1 MDWGVGD
8 GGGMDISHISA
19 ELDRLQREINQLR
32 AEVRVASKAA
42 PATPPQPVRIA
53 AATPPTPASAPAPI
67 LLQQLKSNA
76 RDPWRPA
83 IPEMSTTKLLAWA
96 GGGITVLGLVFL
108 LALAASRGWIT
119 PTMRLAAGTLVSSG
133 LIGASLWLHRR
144 HGKLEAVMASGAAGI
159 AGLYATLAAA
169 TIVYHDLSQPRALAG
184 ASGIALL
191 AIAVALVIDGE
202 ELAAFG
208 VSAAMLA
215 PLLVTGTVTAAGV
228 MFAAIMAA
236 TAPVLLARCGWHR
249 MPVATWFVAA
259 PLVYVMLGQAPPRA
273 GLWTAAAVL
282 LGVVWAVETYQF
294 GLAGKAPRSLDVV
307 TGGLASSVAG
317 VLAATAFQ
325 AGHGHQLLGGDEA
338 GWLLLAVAAAL
349 GAGACVPRLSSR
361 SNPDLTDL
369 LGGYALAACAT
380 GFGLL
385 LHGPAL
391 VLAWGSE
398 AAALAIVSERV
409 GLRFARGVRLYA
421 AATAYL
427 VLAAGAALYAS
438 LPELLVGLHRWDTQ
452 NGTAAVAVLLPAVC
466 VWTAV
471 TLRSVWTWRRWAI
484 WAPPAVVAY
493 GLPLVLSGDA
503 VLVGWTMIAAVP
515 ALATY
520 SARLRRVF
528 GRLEPLSAA
537 ATLLTI
543 TACGAAVVDRLAYQV
558 VHHGGRHGV
567 IVAVCLTVV
576 SAVTAF
582 GIPGRRMRTFAL
594 VPTVALAAVVAATLL
609 PGAWA
614 VTAWALIVVAI
625 ELVVI
630 LRPGLVDRYLDRRLT
645 IELSML
651 MVAGLIAVGV
661 LGYETAAR
669 LFAANPAPA
678 AGIAPLI
685 ATVLAAWLLVRAAQ
699 ALSPPVR
706 PFGVTLPMVV
716 TTAAALTLWTV
727 SAAILGV
734 AELAAAND
742 SQLIH
747 DRFQDGHVAVSICWG
762 VTGLALLYLG
772 LRRGSRTLR
781 TAGVVLLFATP
792 FKLFLYDLSFLTS
805 TSRAASFI
813 VTGLALIAAALVMQ
827 RLTPSGENAHTRSD
841 GPAGV
846 AGV

>member
-1 MDWGVGD
+1 
-8 GGGMDISHISA
+8 MDISHISA
-19 ELDRLQREINQLR
+19 ELDRLQREINNLR
-32 AEVRVASKAA
+32 AEVRAASKTAPAA
-42 PATPPQPVRIA
+42 PSQSVQIA
-53 AATPPTPASAPAPI
+53 AVTPPTQASAAASPV
-67 LLQQLKSNA
+67 LHQELKSNA

-83 IPEMSTTKLLAWA
+83 IPEMSTTKVLAWA
-96 GGGITVLGLVFL
+96 GGGITVLGLAFL
-108 LALAASRGWIT
+108 FALAASRGWIT
-119 PTMRLAAGTLVSSG
+119 PTMRLVAGTLVSSG

-144 HGKLEAVMASGAAGI
+144 HGRLEAVLAAGAAGI

-169 TIVYHDLSQPRALAG
+169 TIVYHDLSRPQALAG
-184 ASGIALL
+184 AAGIALL
-191 AIAVALVIDGE
+191 AIVVALVIDGE
-202 ELAAFG
+202 ELAGFG

-215 PLLVTGTVTAAGV
+215 PLLVTGRITPAGV

-236 TAPVLLARCGWHR
+236 TAPVLLARCGWRR
-249 MPVATWFVAA
+249 MAVATWIVAA
-259 PLVYVMLGQAPPRA
+259 PLVYVLLGQVPPRA
-273 GLWTAAAVL
+273 GLWTVAVVSL
-282 LGVVWAVETYQF
+282 CAVWAVEMYQF
-294 GLAGKAPRSLDVV
+294 GLAGKAPRSLDLV

-317 VLAATAFQ
+317 ALGVAAYQ
-325 AGHGHQLLGGDEA
+325 AGHGQLLLGGDEA
-338 GWLLLAVAAAL
+338 GWLLLAVAAVF
-349 GAGACVPRLSSR
+349 GAGACVPWLSRR

-398 AAALAIVSERV
+398 AVALAIVSERV

-427 VLAAGAALYAS
+427 VLATCAALYAS

-452 NGTAAVAVLLPAVC
+452 DGTTAVAVLLPAVC

-471 TLRSVWTWRRWAI
+471 TLRSVWTWRRWAT
-484 WAPPAVVAY
+484 WAAPAVAAY

-503 VLVGWTMIAAVP
+503 VLVGWTMLAA
-515 ALATY
+515 ALALTTY

-537 ATLLTI
+537 AALLTI

-558 VHHGGRHGV
+558 VHHGGRQGV
-567 IVAVCLTVV
+567 IVAVCLAAA
-576 SAVTAF
+576 SALVALA
-582 GIPGRRMRTFAL
+582 IPDRRMRTFAL

-630 LRPGLVDRYLDRRLT
+630 FRPRLVDRYFDRRLT
-645 IELSML
+645 LELSML
-651 MVAGLIAVGV
+651 MVAGLITVGV

-669 LFAANPAPA
+669 LFAANSAPA

-685 ATVLAAWLLVRAAQ
+685 ATVLAAWLAVRAAR
-699 ALSPPVR
+699 AITPPVER
-706 PFGVTLPMVV
+706 FGVTLPMVV

-734 AELAAAND
+734 AELAVAND
-742 SQLIH
+742 PQMIH
-747 DRFQDGHVAVSICWG
+747 NRFQDGHVAVSICWG
-762 VTGLALLYLG
+762 VTGLALLYFG

-792 FKLFLYDLSFLTS
+792 FKLFLYDLSFLAS

-827 RLTPSGENAHTRSD
+827 RLTPNGRSHSDSD